1 MTLRRA
7 TREIR
12 TRCRVT
18 KGGRGLERGAGVCNT
33 SRMDCGDIGAYSS
46 DSRVSYFF
54 FFKHFR
60 SNGSAHVAS
69 SGFDSM
75 RMTIKL

>member
-1 MTLRRA
+1 MTSRRA
-7 TREIR
+7 IREIR

-18 KGGRGLERGAGVCNT
+18 KDERGLERGAGVCNT

-46 DSRVSYFF
+46 DSRASFF
-54 FFKHFR
+54 
-60 SNGSAHVAS
+60 SSLSILVQTVQTHVAS
-69 SGFDSM
+69 SRFYSM